1 MKSLVIAFSAITLLA
16 FTLAGGLTKEEREMA
31 AAELNQ
37 SKERLMSAIE
47 GLNEE
52 QLDFK
57 IDDNSWSIA
66 ECVEH
71 LAISEISFA
80 EMLQGMLKAP
90 ADPSKRADV
99 KVSDKE
105 LIAMLVDQT
114 NKVKTQQ
121 PFEPT
126 GKFGSHE
133 ATVEKFLE
141 KRAAAIDFVKS
152 TKEDLRNRVQEF
164 PFGSVDGFQVLL
176 FTSAHTER
184 HVRQIEEIMADID
197 FPED

>member
-1 MKSLVIAFSAITLLA
+1 MKTLITIFSVVLLA
-16 FTLAGGLTKEEREMA
+16 AFTISGGLTKEEREMA
-31 AAELNQ
+31 TSELNQ
-37 SKERLMSAIE
+37 SKDRLLSVIDD
-47 GLNEE
+47 LNEE

-57 IDDNSWSIA
+57 VTEDSWSIA

-71 LAISEISFA
+71 ITISEISFA

-90 ADPSKRADV
+90 ADASKRAEV
-99 KVSDKE
+99 KVSDTD
-105 LIAMLVDQT
+105 LIAMMVDRT

-133 ATVEKFLE
+133 ATLKTFLE
-141 KRAAAIDFVKS
+141 KRKATIEFVN
-152 TKEDLRNRVQEF
+152 TTNEDLRNRVQAF
-164 PFGSVDGFQVLL
+164 PFGSVDGFQVFL

-184 HVRQIEEIMADID
+184 HVRQIEEIMEDID
-197 FPED
+197 FPE